1 MNSLTA
7 IKSGLALAFLT
18 SITILVAL
26 MGAQAGNHETAAP
39 APTAAAAQNAPAP
52 RNTASRAQGALVISS
67 PVARMSFGRAV
78 NSAGFLTITNSGK
91 QDDVLIGASSGI
103 AKRTELHTHIRD
115 GQIMRM
121 RRVEGGIKVPMGG
134 AARLQPGGFHI
145 MFIGL
150 AKPLKNGDVFPLTLI
165 FKKAGNITTNMTA
178 RKKIPHGAPMTDDM
192 KMDHSHRGSH

>member
-7 IKSGLALAFLT
+7 IKSALALAFLT

-26 MGAQAGNHETAAP
+26 IGAQAGHHETAAP
-39 APTAAAAQNAPAP
+39 KATTQST
-52 RNTASRAQGALVISS
+52 RGTLVISS

-78 NSAGFLTITNSGK
+78 NSAGFFTISNHGK
-91 QDDVLIGASSGI
+91 QDDVLIGASSDI

-121 RRVEGGIKVPMGG
+121 RRIEGGIKVPMGDTVK
-134 AARLQPGGFHI
+134 LQPGGFHI

-150 AKPLKNGDVFPLTLI
+150 AKPLKNGDVFPLTLS
-165 FKKAGNITTNMTA
+165 FKKAGNITLNMTA
-178 RKKIPHGAPMTDDM
+178 RKKIPHGAPISNGM
-192 KMDHSHRGSH
+192 KMNHGHRGSH